1 MIPLGWL
8 KADIDSA
15 RIVLNREGGQLR
27 SPSGW
32 YVGNTPITADF
43 ELSYE
48 SFAPFLVDV
57 LDAMAPIEAAG
68 LCPALVEIRN
78 GKIRVF

>member
-8 KADIDSA
+8 QADVDSA
-15 RIVLNREGGQLR
+15 RIVLNREGNILR

-43 ELSYE
+43 ELNYE
-48 SFAPFLVDV
+48 SFAPFLVKV

-68 LCPALVEIRN
+68 VHPVLVEIRN
-78 GKIRVF
+78 GAIRVF